1 MGKHGCKGIPIF
13 LRNKRTRMFSL
24 LTALLATIAI
34 VVGNGVISGAYAFD
48 DIPTYI
54 SDYSGCG
61 AVGNYRRLLSVDDDI
76 TYCVDTHDRGSLITD
91 TTWGPV
97 INNRDVAIA
106 AMMIKLNVS
115 GRSGYSDYRDR
126 VAIAYAIHE
135 HFEDKD
141 KWNKAKQDSFNTKDF
156 SEIASKADEL
166 WNEAA
171 SKIPTKVL
179 FENNYGTS
187 GSSGEIKVKAEG
199 ITRTAYSGNN
209 GVDFKITASNENIKF
224 KDNYYYNN
232 SELKE
237 ERKGFIRTDK
247 DYSDD
252 FVWVAT
258 GEGKVDIN
266 GEYYLPNLDRRDTK
280 KGCYLLRLSQSPV
293 KYNIDS
299 SISIDAHRNFYP
311 TVTSKSEV
319 KKLKLGDS
327 VEGNVKSGVNYEDNK
342 PWIKDKKIRARGY
355 YFVGSHENILKERA
369 AGSNVD
375 DYLKE
380 LRADSNIRQVGA
392 SDVYFT
398 KSGEEA
404 KAVVHVTNGDM
415 KPENLEKATEYKVG
429 EQDAGL
435 FGTWVW
441 TIAKNEQDNDVK
453 DFVSSDFI
461 EGFGKAQSTLTHIAK
476 VNIKHVKNDKNKDSN
491 EVSDTIVVSGAP
503 KDYGMFK
510 GNKEYG
516 FDGDE
521 NMKVRLW
528 WIGYEN
534 GTVDKESMSKLN
546 PKSDKEPEED
556 DNHKKVG
563 EWSVPLR
570 NGVYTIANGKVM
582 LKEASADGAAGS
594 GAAGNTETGNGKEGS
609 DLGKK
614 VADIVNLKSG
624 NSGESG
630 MYVFVYD
637 FPGSSRAEAFKTAF
651 NDVDSKSV
659 FNKQN
664 VTNHSGK
671 QSEPGKTSDP
681 GKQGEANPGKTN
693 PGGVNPGSQSQSG
706 NAQNGGKQSG
716 ENVQNDGTQNGT
728 QNGKQNTNQNG
739 NQSGTSS
746 SENTNSGNVTGSEV
760 DPKTSPSGGVV
771 DNIISKQNPQGS
783 GVQAG
788 NNNQSGSTQSSGK
801 SEPGKQEPGKEQPG
815 NVNPG
820 KQEQPGV
827 QKPGGS
833 SEKPGNQKQ
842 SGTGESGK
850 GESGK
855 KDNPGGSSEKPG
867 GLQPGGTQNNGGAS
881 SGQNGGA
888 SDVKNG
894 NKSGESSGEPAGS
907 GNVTGSEVDPKT
919 SPSGGVVDNII
930 SKQNPQNPQSPQ
942 NQQGSGVQAGNT
954 NQSGSTQGS
963 GKNNPGKQQQP
974 GNVNPGKEQSGS
986 ANPVK
991 SEPGVQK
998 PGGSSEKPGGTQGS
1012 SAQNEVAGTQS
1023 GRAQVGNN
1031 AQSGVNAGANN
1042 NTLGAQVDAGTNNT
1056 VHQNA
1061 DATGESNAK
1070 SNANNDKISEK
1081 NNKKDGQSNVNT
1093 DSQHKSE
1100 HVEGKE
1106 DSKEGKYTATKS
1118 GAIQRGD
1125 SKKVDTYQS
1134 ATQQGDSQYGDN
1146 QQVSDSNVEQN
1157 SQSNNQ
1163 YASGTK
1169 NSKRRHARLGANVG
1183 HLVTTGVKVETTLM
1197 FSLAILL
1204 IAGSVILVKR
1214 ASYIA

>member
-1 MGKHGCKGIPIF
+1 MGKHGCKKIPIF

-24 LTALLATIAI
+24 MTALLATIAI

-54 SDYSGCG
+54 SNYSGCG
-61 AVGNYRRLLSVDDDI
+61 AVGNYKRLYSVDDDT
-76 TYCVDTHDRGSLITD
+76 TYCVDTHDHGSLITD
-91 TTWGPV
+91 TSWGAV

-106 AMMIKLNVS
+106 AMMIKLSVS
-115 GRSGYSDYRDR
+115 GGYGRGDYRNR

-135 HFEDKD
+135 HFEDRA
-141 KWNKAKQDSFNTKDF
+141 KWNEAKQNSFNTKDF

-171 SKIPTKVL
+171 NKIPTKVL

-224 KDNYYYNN
+224 KDNYYNNN

-280 KGCYLLRLSQSPV
+280 NGCYLLRLSQSPV

-404 KAVVHVTNGDM
+404 KTVVHVTNGDM

-461 EGFGKAQSTLTHIAK
+461 EGFGKAQSTLTHMAK
-476 VNIKHVKNDKNKDSN
+476 VNIKHVKNAKNKDSN
-491 EVSDTIVVSGAP
+491 EVSDTIIVSGAP

-563 EWSVPLR
+563 EWSIPLR

-582 LKEASADGAAGS
+582 LKEASADVAGASDS
-594 GAAGNTETGNGKEGS
+594 GGNTETGNGKEGP

-664 VTNHSGK
+664 VTNHPSK
-671 QSEPGKTSDP
+671 N
-681 GKQGEANPGKTN
+681 GEANPG
-693 PGGVNPGSQSQSG
+693 GVNTGSQSQSG
-706 NAQNGGKQSG
+706 NAQNGGKQSS
-716 ENVQNDGTQNGT
+716 ENVQNDDTQNGA
-728 QNGKQNTNQNG
+728 QNGRQNTNQNG
-739 NQSGTSS
+739 NQNGTSS

-760 DPKTSPSGGVV
+760 GPKTSPSGGVV
-771 DNIISKQNPQGS
+771 DNIISKQNPQNPQGS
-783 GVQAG
+783 GKQD
-788 NNNQSGSTQSSGK
+788 N
-801 SEPGKQEPGKEQPG
+801 PGKQEPGKQD
-815 NVNPG
+815 PG
-820 KQEQPGV
+820 KGEPGKHEQ
-827 QKPGGS
+827 PGGS
-833 SEKPGNQKQ
+833 SEKP
-842 SGTGESGK
+842 S
-850 GESGK
+850 
-855 KDNPGGSSEKPG
+855 
-867 GLQPGGTQNNGGAS
+867 GLQPGGTQNNGSAS
-881 SGQNGGA
+881 SSQNGGA

-894 NKSGESSGEPAGS
+894 SQSGESSGEPAGS

-930 SKQNPQNPQSPQ
+930 SKQNPQNPQ
-942 NQQGSGVQAGNT
+942 N
-954 NQSGSTQGS
+954 TQGS
-963 GKNNPGKQQQP
+963 SKQDNPGKQNLSKQD
-974 GNVNPGKEQSGS
+974 PGKQD
-986 ANPVK
+986 NPVK
-991 SEPGVQK
+991 DQPGVQK
-998 PGGSSEKPGGTQGS
+998 PGGSNEKPGGTQGS

-1023 GRAQVGNN
+1023 GSAQVGNN
-1031 AQSGVNAGANN
+1031 AQFGVNAGANN
-1042 NTLGAQVDAGTNNT
+1042 NMLGALVDAGNNNT

-1061 DATGESNAK
+1061 NATGESNAK
-1070 SNANNDKISEK
+1070 SDSNNDKVNEK
-1081 NNKKDGQSNVNT
+1081 NNKKDNQSNVKT
-1093 DSQHKSE
+1093 DYQHKSE
-1100 HVEGKE
+1100 HVATKE
-1106 DSKEGKYTATKS
+1106 DTKEDKYTSAKS
-1118 GAIQRGD
+1118 GTIQRGD
-1125 SKKVDTYQS
+1125 SKKVDAHQS
-1134 ATQQGDSQYGDN
+1134 ATQQGNSKHGNSQQGDN
-1146 QQVSDSNVEQN
+1146 QQVDNQHGDDQQVIDSNTEQN
-1157 SQSNNQ
+1157 TQPNNQ
-1163 YASGTK
+1163 YASGAK
-1169 NSKRRHARLGANVG
+1169 KSKRRHARLGANVG
-1183 HLVTTGVKVETTLM
+1183 RLVTTGVKVETTLM

-1204 IAGSVILVKR
+1204 IAGSVILAKR
-1214 ASYIA
+1214 VGCVA

>member
-1 MGKHGCKGIPIF
+1 MGKHGCKKIPIF

-24 LTALLATIAI
+24 MTALLATIAI

-54 SDYSGCG
+54 SNYSGCG
-61 AVGNYRRLLSVDDDI
+61 AVGNYKRLYSVDDDT
-76 TYCVDTHDRGSLITD
+76 TYCVDTHDHGSLITD
-91 TTWGPV
+91 TSWGAV

-106 AMMIKLNVS
+106 AMMIKLSVS
-115 GRSGYSDYRDR
+115 GGYGRGDYRNR

-135 HFEDKD
+135 HFEDRA
-141 KWNKAKQDSFNTKDF
+141 KWNEAKQNSFNTKDF

-171 SKIPTKVL
+171 NKIPTKVL

-224 KDNYYYNN
+224 KDNYYNNN

-280 KGCYLLRLSQSPV
+280 NGCYLLRLSQSPV

-404 KAVVHVTNGDM
+404 KTVVHVTNGDM

-441 TIAKNEQDNDVK
+441 TIAKNEQDSDVK

-461 EGFGKAQSTLTHIAK
+461 EGFGKAQSTLTHMAK
-476 VNIKHVKNDKNKDSN
+476 VNIKHVKNAKNKDSN
-491 EVSDTIVVSGAP
+491 EVSDTIIVSGAP

-534 GTVDKESMSKLN
+534 GTVDKESISKLN

-563 EWSVPLR
+563 EWSIPLR

-582 LKEASADGAAGS
+582 LKEASADVAGASDS
-594 GAAGNTETGNGKEGS
+594 GGNTETGNGKEGL

-664 VTNHSGK
+664 VTNHPSK
-671 QSEPGKTSDP
+671 N
-681 GKQGEANPGKTN
+681 GEANPG
-693 PGGVNPGSQSQSG
+693 GVNTGSQSQSG
-706 NAQNGGKQSG
+706 NAQNGGKQSS
-716 ENVQNDGTQNGT
+716 ENVQNDDTQNGA
-728 QNGKQNTNQNG
+728 QNGRQNTNQNG
-739 NQSGTSS
+739 NQNGTSS

-760 DPKTSPSGGVV
+760 G
-771 DNIISKQNPQGS
+771 
-783 GVQAG
+783 
-788 NNNQSGSTQSSGK
+788 
-801 SEPGKQEPGKEQPG
+801 
-815 NVNPG
+815 
-820 KQEQPGV
+820 
-827 QKPGGS
+827 
-833 SEKPGNQKQ
+833 
-842 SGTGESGK
+842 
-850 GESGK
+850 
-855 KDNPGGSSEKPG
+855 
-867 GLQPGGTQNNGGAS
+867 
-881 SGQNGGA
+881 
-888 SDVKNG
+888 
-894 NKSGESSGEPAGS
+894 
-907 GNVTGSEVDPKT
+907 PKT

-930 SKQNPQNPQSPQ
+930 SKQNPQNPQ
-942 NQQGSGVQAGNT
+942 
-954 NQSGSTQGS
+954 GS
-963 GKNNPGKQQQP
+963 GKQDNPGKQNLSKQD
-974 GNVNPGKEQSGS
+974 PGKQD
-986 ANPVK
+986 NPVK
-991 SEPGVQK
+991 DQPGVQK
-998 PGGSSEKPGGTQGS
+998 PGGSNEKPGGTQGS

-1023 GRAQVGNN
+1023 GSAQVGNN
-1031 AQSGVNAGANN
+1031 AQFGVNAGANN
-1042 NTLGAQVDAGTNNT
+1042 NMLGALVDAGNNNT

-1061 DATGESNAK
+1061 NATGESNAK
-1070 SNANNDKISEK
+1070 SDSNNDKVNEK
-1081 NNKKDGQSNVNT
+1081 NNKKDNQSNVKT
-1093 DSQHKSE
+1093 DYQHKSE
-1100 HVEGKE
+1100 HVATKE
-1106 DSKEGKYTATKS
+1106 DTKEDKYTSAKS
-1118 GAIQRGD
+1118 GTIQRGD
-1125 SKKVDTYQS
+1125 SKKVDAHQS
-1134 ATQQGDSQYGDN
+1134 ATQQGNSKHGNSQQGDN
-1146 QQVSDSNVEQN
+1146 QQVDNQHGDDQQVIDSNTEQN
-1157 SQSNNQ
+1157 TQPNNQ
-1163 YASGTK
+1163 YASGAK
-1169 NSKRRHARLGANVG
+1169 KSKRRHARLGANVG
-1183 HLVTTGVKVETTLM
+1183 RLVTTGVKVETTLM

-1204 IAGSVILVKR
+1204 IAGSVILAKR
-1214 ASYIA
+1214 VGCVA

>member
-1 MGKHGCKGIPIF
+1 MGKHGCKKIPIF

-24 LTALLATIAI
+24 MTALLATIAI

-54 SDYSGCG
+54 SNYSGCG
-61 AVGNYRRLLSVDDDI
+61 AVGNYKRLYSVDDDT
-76 TYCVDTHDRGSLITD
+76 TYCVDTHDHGSLITD
-91 TTWGPV
+91 TSWGAV

-106 AMMIKLNVS
+106 AMMIKLSVS
-115 GRSGYSDYRDR
+115 GGYGRGDYRNR

-135 HFEDKD
+135 HFEDRA
-141 KWNKAKQDSFNTKDF
+141 KWNEAKQNSFNTKDF

-171 SKIPTKVL
+171 NKIPTKVL

-224 KDNYYYNN
+224 KDNYYNNN

-280 KGCYLLRLSQSPV
+280 NGCYLLRLSQSPV

-404 KAVVHVTNGDM
+404 KTVVHVTNGDM

-441 TIAKNEQDNDVK
+441 TIAKNEQDSDVK

-461 EGFGKAQSTLTHIAK
+461 EGFGKAQSTLTHMAK
-476 VNIKHVKNDKNKDSN
+476 VNIKHVKNAKNKDSN
-491 EVSDTIVVSGAP
+491 EVSDTIIVSGAP

-534 GTVDKESMSKLN
+534 GTVDKESISKLN

-563 EWSVPLR
+563 EWSIPLR

-582 LKEASADGAAGS
+582 LKEASADVAGASDS
-594 GAAGNTETGNGKEGS
+594 GGNTETGNGKEGL

-664 VTNHSGK
+664 VTNHPSK
-671 QSEPGKTSDP
+671 N
-681 GKQGEANPGKTN
+681 GEANPG
-693 PGGVNPGSQSQSG
+693 GVNTGSQSQSG
-706 NAQNGGKQSG
+706 NAQNGGKQSS
-716 ENVQNDGTQNGT
+716 ENVQNDDTQNGA
-728 QNGKQNTNQNG
+728 QNGRQNTNQNG
-739 NQSGTSS
+739 NQNGTSS

-771 DNIISKQNPQGS
+771 DNIISKQNPQNPQNTQGS
-783 GVQAG
+783 
-788 NNNQSGSTQSSGK
+788 S
-801 SEPGKQEPGKEQPG
+801 KQD
-815 NVNPG
+815 NPG
-820 KQEQPGV
+820 KQNLSKQDPGKQDNPVKDQPGVQKPGV

-833 SEKPGNQKQ
+833 N
-842 SGTGESGK
+842 
-850 GESGK
+850 
-855 KDNPGGSSEKPG
+855 
-867 GLQPGGTQNNGGAS
+867 
-881 SGQNGGA
+881 
-888 SDVKNG
+888 
-894 NKSGESSGEPAGS
+894 
-907 GNVTGSEVDPKT
+907 
-919 SPSGGVVDNII
+919 
-930 SKQNPQNPQSPQ
+930 
-942 NQQGSGVQAGNT
+942 
-954 NQSGSTQGS
+954 
-963 GKNNPGKQQQP
+963 
-974 GNVNPGKEQSGS
+974 
-986 ANPVK
+986 
-991 SEPGVQK
+991 
-998 PGGSSEKPGGTQGS
+998 EKPGGTQGS

-1023 GRAQVGNN
+1023 GSAQVGNN
-1031 AQSGVNAGANN
+1031 AQFGVNAGANN
-1042 NTLGAQVDAGTNNT
+1042 NMLGALVDAGNNNT

-1061 DATGESNAK
+1061 NATGESNAK
-1070 SNANNDKISEK
+1070 SDSNNDKVNEK
-1081 NNKKDGQSNVNT
+1081 NNKKDNQSNVKT
-1093 DSQHKSE
+1093 DYQHKSE
-1100 HVEGKE
+1100 HVATKE
-1106 DSKEGKYTATKS
+1106 DTKEDKYTSAKS
-1118 GAIQRGD
+1118 GTIQRGD
-1125 SKKVDTYQS
+1125 SKKVDAHQS
-1134 ATQQGDSQYGDN
+1134 ATQQGNSKHGNSQQGDN
-1146 QQVSDSNVEQN
+1146 QQVDNQHGDDQQVIDSNTEQN
-1157 SQSNNQ
+1157 TQPNNQ
-1163 YASGTK
+1163 YASGAK
-1169 NSKRRHARLGANVG
+1169 KSKRRHARLGANVG
-1183 HLVTTGVKVETTLM
+1183 RLVTTGVKVETTLM

-1204 IAGSVILVKR
+1204 IAGSVILAKR
-1214 ASYIA
+1214 VGCVA